1 MSVSVTKASR
11 IALLVSAVMSA
22 ACGGSDATAP
32 QGPALLTHH
41 GDTDDQIAI
50 AGTAV
55 ENPPAV
61 LVSDAKG
68 HPLSGV
74 PVTFTIT
81 TGGGTVAAT
90 PEGAGAA
97 SLVVVSNSTGV
108 ASVARWTLGAT
119 LGQNILTATVAGVTP
134 LEFVAVSADKCGFAV
149 KLTLGGRKDDM
160 LADQD
165 CDDGYFF
172 YDFYRTPVTFG
183 SAVFIKLQSATFDT
197 YLELYDLTGNYIA
210 INNDRNGPDAG
221 IKALLR
227 TNNYIIG
234 ATSAVEHAMGPYTI
248 DVTPASPSV
257 EACEEF
263 WISTGITT
271 NQTLTTSDCVDGSNK
286 FYADRILIILNKG
299 QKVTIT
305 MSSGAMDAFLQLD
318 DESGLTVASNDN
330 GNGGT
335 DARLVYT
342 SPALAAYYIDASTHL
357 AGQTGNYTLTVQ

>member
-1 MSVSVTKASR
+1 MVVPVAKASR
-11 IALLVSAVMSA
+11 IALLVSAVLSA

-32 QGPALLTHH
+32 QGPALLTHY

-61 LVSDAKG
+61 LVADAKG

-74 PVTFTIT
+74 PVTFVIT
-81 TGGGTVAAT
+81 LGGGTVAAT
-90 PEGAGAA
+90 PDGAGA
-97 SLVVVSNSTGV
+97 SRITVVTNTNGV
-108 ASVARWTLGAT
+108 ASTASWTLGAA

-134 LEFVAVSADKCGFAV
+134 LEFVAVSADKCSFAA
-149 KLTLGGRKDDM
+149 KLTLGARKSDA

-172 YDFYRTPVTFG
+172 YDFYRTPVTLG
-183 SAVFIKLQSATFDT
+183 NAVFIKLQSASFDT
-197 YLELYDLTGNYIA
+197 YLELYDLAGNYIA

-234 ATSAVEHAMGPYTI
+234 ATSAIEHAMGPYTI

-257 EACEEF
+257 EGCEEF

-271 NQTLTTSDCVDGSNK
+271 NQTLSTTDCVDGSNK
-286 FYADRILIILNKG
+286 FYADRILIILAKG

-305 MSSGAMDAFLQLD
+305 MNSGSVDAFLQLD
-318 DESGLTVASNDN
+318 DVSGATVALDDN

-357 AGQTGNYTLTVQ
+357 PGQTGNYTLTVQ